1 MEYILIMISV
11 IILSPFVLKIALSQK
26 KETKKQLRN
35 ILLFILFVQVILGF
49 LNWKSFGT
57 VGLGLFLIIS
67 VCQLLML
74 ILNKYSKL
82 IVSLNFINSVLIFV
96 AMIKLSNQLGYQVT
110 SFESIGSVF
119 LVLFGNVVGLAFI
132 NKDKNL
138 LAKYPFLK

>member
-1 MEYILIMISV
+1 MEYILIMV
-11 IILSPFVLKIALSQK
+11 FVLILSPFVLKIALSQK
-26 KETKKQLRN
+26 KETKKQLIN
-35 ILLFILFVQVILGF
+35 NLLFILFVQVILCF

>member
-1 MEYILIMISV
+1 MEYILIMV
-11 IILSPFVLKIALSQK
+11 FVLILSPFVLKIALSQK